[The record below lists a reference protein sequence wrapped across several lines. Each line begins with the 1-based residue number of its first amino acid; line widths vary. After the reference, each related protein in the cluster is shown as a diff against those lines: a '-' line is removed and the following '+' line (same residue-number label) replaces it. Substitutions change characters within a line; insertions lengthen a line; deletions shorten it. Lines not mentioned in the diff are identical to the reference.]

1 MKYTINEENKITIT
15 FTEEEAEQV
24 IKYLDR
30 GLKNSFEEAKIFAQ
44 NVLRT
49 IDEEDADKLY
59 NLHESN
65 NRLLYAPYFK
75 SRDIKQLKDKGVYT
89 TNTGIIKYE
98 FEDLIKEIDNMEFKK
113 EMKEMVKYCIEQDA
127 NDLLKEYYLRELA
140 KL

>member
-44 NVLRT
+44 NVLRA

-59 NLHESN
+59 DLHESD
-65 NRLLYAPYFK
+65 NRLLYVPYFK

-89 TNTGIIKYE
+89 TNTGINWNVI
-98 FEDLIKEIDNMEFKK
+98 
-113 EMKEMVKYCIEQDA
+113 
-127 NDLLKEYYLRELA
+127 
-140 KL
+140 